1 MSILL
6 FGIWDIPISNYW
18 LFYLALGIIGFLLC
32 YFKRYFLALVLPII
46 IWFSMSDFQSFY
58 QSRQGIY
65 PSNDYVF
72 LAVIAMV
79 LALLASVLGAILNSR
94 KLKALS

>member
-18 LFYLALGIIGFLLC
+18 LFYFALGIIGFFLC
-32 YFKRYFLALVLPII
+32 YFKRYFLVLILPVI
-46 IWFSMSDFQSFY
+46 IWFSISDFQSFY
-58 QSRQGIY
+58 QSKQGIY
-65 PSNDYVF
+65 PGNDYVF
-72 LAVIAMV
+72 LAVTSMV
-79 LALLASVLGAILNSR
+79 LALLASVLGAMLNSK